1 MIYHFYLQTLIIN
14 PPTIVAVPRGSR
26 KTSVRSRAA
35 KLKSIALSPS
45 NTYSE
50 RMRAIDL
57 LGQLNEDTYDELADV
72 AAHGLSYNERMNAL
86 ELLEKIAEKS

>member
-1 MIYHFYLQTLIIN
+1 M
-14 PPTIVAVPRGSR
+14 PRGSR
-26 KTSVRSRAA
+26 KTSVKNRAA

-57 LGQLNEDTYDELADV
+57 LGQLNEDAYDELADI
-72 AAHGLSYNERMNAL
+72 AAHALSYNERMNAL

>member
-1 MIYHFYLQTLIIN
+1 M
-14 PPTIVAVPRGSR
+14 PSR
-26 KTSVRSRAA
+26 SKLKSRAA
-35 KLKSIALSPS
+35 KLKEIALSTS

-57 LGQLNEDTYDELADV
+57 LGELKEEAYDELADI

-86 ELLEKIAEKS
+86 ELLEKIVEKF